1 MEEETITLL
10 NCQTINNIIS
20 NFKTTLTKTLTEGTK
35 SLNFNDIMTITEAVD
50 VFQKTN
56 DKLNQLQTIIAKNQ
70 ANKNSPNKNSTN
82 EKH

>member
-20 NFKTTLTKTLTEGTK
+20 NFKTVLTKTLTEGTK
-35 SLNFNDIMTITEAVD
+35 SLNFNDLMTITEAVD

-70 ANKNSPNKNSTN
+70 ANKNSTN

>member
-20 NFKTTLTKTLTEGTK
+20 NFKTVLTKTLTEGTK
-35 SLNFNDIMTITEAVD
+35 SLNFNDITTITEAVD

-70 ANKNSPNKNSTN
+70 ANKNSTN

>member
-20 NFKTTLTKTLTEGTK
+20 NFKTVLTKTLTEGTK

-70 ANKNSPNKNSTN
+70 ANKNSTN